1 MRAYLAAG
9 SPKVCGPFGSY
20 AAWSAMVR
28 SPLAWLDEPDPIIS
42 MEGIRDEDAV
52 LNSIREFVRLWLD
65 YGLGLDT
72 PYLTVNIIEEAC
84 TAPSNYWG
92 PMSFKQFLLRIAA
105 SKDPNTVSAD
115 RLGHW
120 LRKISGRI
128 VRVTDA
134 QGTQRKY
141 RLARVQDDRI
151 GRARFQL
158 EQVS

>member
-1 MRAYLAAG
+1 
-9 SPKVCGPFGSY
+9 
-20 AAWSAMVR
+20 MVR
-28 SPLAWLDEPDPIIS
+28 SPLIWLDEPDPIIS
-42 MEGIRDEDAV
+42 MEGIRDEDVV
-52 LNSIREFVRLWLD
+52 LNSICEFVSLWLD
-65 YGLGLDT
+65 HGLDLST
-72 PYLTVNIIEEAC
+72 PTLTSSIIENAC
-84 TAPSNYWG
+84 TVPPNYWG
-92 PMSFKQFLLRIAA
+92 PMAFKQFLLRIAA

-158 EQVS
+158 EEV